1 MNIITAE
8 DFVIACQQPVAI
20 GTATVMSTILVINTI
35 AMYAFFTKLDKIF
48 NPHRIKVKQWRRA
61 FAKRLQGH
69 K

>member
-48 NPHRIKVKQWRRA
+48 NPHRIKVKQ
-61 FAKRLQGH
+61 
-69 K
+69 